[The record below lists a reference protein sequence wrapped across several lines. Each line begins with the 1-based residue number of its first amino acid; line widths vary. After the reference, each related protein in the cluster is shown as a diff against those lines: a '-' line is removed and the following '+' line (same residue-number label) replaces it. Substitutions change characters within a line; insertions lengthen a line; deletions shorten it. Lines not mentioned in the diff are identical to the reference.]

1 MSAADLRPR
10 ELDPRRA
17 VSVQEI
23 TVMVL
28 PDAGVRGGV
37 RVRTSRTGV
46 VGDIRLVEGAV
57 SGDLDSADLLLGGV
71 NSLGETRQV
80 ARQGRDVPPFLL
92 VAEATIVEELPGIDA
107 SGAAA
112 VLAYPLDTVELAS
125 VAHGIAG
132 SGPFLS
138 PRLPQLSVE
147 PLGEGLSAREAE
159 VVVALGEG
167 LSDAEIAQAL
177 CVSVKTVHT
186 HVLNLR
192 RKLGAR
198 NRAHA
203 VSLARSVGPLG
214 DACSEPGLVAAL

>member
-159 VVVALGEG
+159 VVVGRGTLGRRDCTGIVRIREDGAYACAEPAPEAGCAEPCPCG
-167 LSDAEIAQAL
+167 LPGPQ
-177 CVSVKTVHT
+177 
-186 HVLNLR
+186 R
-192 RKLGAR
+192 RTAWGR
-198 NRAHA
+198 
-203 VSLARSVGPLG
+203 VQ
-214 DACSEPGLVAAL
+214 